1 MNLKEFCK
9 SKGTNINQIAEQSGI
24 PPTTLYTI
32 SSGKT
37 PIGNMGI
44 SMFIKVANALGC
56 TTDELYDALTSDE
69 SPRYQDLTP
78 EQSELVDIMNRITA
92 QGQHELMMYARG
104 IAASYPK
111 NNQLREIEATA

>member
-9 SKGTNINQIAEQSGI
+9 SKGTNINKIAEQSGI

-69 SPRYQDLTP
+69 LPKYQDLTP
-78 EQSELVDIMNRITA
+78 EQAELVDITNSITEK
-92 QGQHELMMYARG
+92 GMHDLIMYARG